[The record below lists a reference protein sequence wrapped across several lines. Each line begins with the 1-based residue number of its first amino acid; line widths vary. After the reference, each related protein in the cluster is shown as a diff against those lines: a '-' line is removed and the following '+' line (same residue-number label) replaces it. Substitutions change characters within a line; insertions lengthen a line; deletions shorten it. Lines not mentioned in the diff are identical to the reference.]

1 MSNRIDDRYPV
12 GQQIQL
18 RCRYHPEKRW
28 STKNIPP
35 IGSRTIHYNLHGE
48 PNMGEECECSVD
60 ALEIVPDEG
69 EAVPA

>member
-1 MSNRIDDRYPV
+1 M
-12 GQQIQL
+12 QINLLQ
-18 RCRYHPEKRW
+18 
-28 STKNIPP
+28 
-35 IGSRTIHYNLHGE
+35 GALHGE